1 MSRQYIIAS
10 HAHFAEGIFESVK
23 LLAGDRDD
31 VSVLNAFV
39 DGNDDVEAASR
50 SLVESMPDDTD
61 VVVLTDLMGGSVNNE
76 FTRLMLARPNVYLVT
91 NMNLPLLLTLFLS
104 DEDEDT
110 ESLLRQIV
118 SSDEV
123 RPRFVNDD
131 SAIEEDEDF

>member
-1 MSRQYIIAS
+1 MSRLYIIAS

-76 FTRLMLARPNVYLVT
+76 FTKLMLARPNVYLVT

-110 ESLLRQIV
+110 ESLLRQLV

>member
-10 HAHFAEGIFESVK
+10 HAHFAE
-23 LLAGDRDD
+23 
-31 VSVLNAFV
+31 
-39 DGNDDVEAASR
+39 SR

-76 FTRLMLARPNVYLVT
+76 FTKLMLARPNVYLVT

-110 ESLLRQIV
+110 ESLLRQLV

>member
-10 HAHFAEGIFESVK
+10 HAHFSEGIFESVK

-76 FTRLMLARPNVYLVT
+76 FTKLMLTRPNVYLVT

-110 ESLLRQIV
+110 ESLLGQLV

>member
-1 MSRQYIIAS
+1 MSRQYSIAS

-76 FTRLMLARPNVYLVT
+76 FTKLMLARPNVYLVT

-110 ESLLRQIV
+110 ESLLRQLV

>member
-10 HAHFAEGIFESVK
+10 HTHFAEGIFESVK

-31 VSVLNAFV
+31 VRVLNAFV

-50 SLVESMPDDTD
+50 SLVESMPDDVD

-76 FTRLMLARPNVYLVT
+76 FTKLMLARPNVYLVT

-110 ESLLRQIV
+110 ESLLRQLV
-118 SSDEV
+118 SNDEV